1 MGAQPVWSR
10 STAAGRAITVCQR
23 RTVIG
28 VEGQNGIRTGAMANA
43 AALGSL
49 SLFLLSARSAD
60 RKKNLHFCRRG
71 GVQSG
76 LLKEPCLSSLLLSF
90 ARRLEGCSLGSLRCR
105 LLRGFSRHRL
115 ASDPLAFRDPDVAG
129 CDDLQSSLYS
139 LQPSGIIRSGPER
152 AQFEPSS
159 RCWQHLNGL

>member
-1 MGAQPVWSR
+1 MGG
-10 STAAGRAITVCQR
+10 AASLVSKHRGRPSNNRLPEA
-23 RTVIG
+23 RTGIG
-28 VEGQNGIRTGAMANA
+28 VEGQNGVRTGAMANA

-60 RKKNLHFCRRG
+60 RKKNLHFGRRG

-76 LLKEPCLSSLLLSF
+76 LLKEPCLSSLLLSL
-90 ARRLEGCSLGSLRCR
+90 ARRLEGCSLGSLRWR
-105 LLRGFSRHRL
+105 LLRRFSRYRL

-139 LQPSGIIRSGPER
+139 LQPSGIIRSGPS
-152 AQFEPSS
+152 A
-159 RCWQHLNGL
+159 LNLSLPRSAGST